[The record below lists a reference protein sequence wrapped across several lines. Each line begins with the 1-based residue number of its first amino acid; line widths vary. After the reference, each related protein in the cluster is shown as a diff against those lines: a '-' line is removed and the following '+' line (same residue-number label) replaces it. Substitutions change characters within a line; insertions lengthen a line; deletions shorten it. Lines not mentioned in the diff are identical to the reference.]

1 MFQTPLRVGSVLYIP
16 PQHFI
21 DCKKKAYM
29 SSLGRLEKEIKIMLE
44 NDIILFVLFFPC
56 IMISLYN
63 CRCVYLYRQNEEKI
77 WKT

>member
-1 MFQTPLRVGSVLYIP
+1 
-16 PQHFI
+16 
-21 DCKKKAYM
+21 M
-29 SSLGRLEKEIKIMLE
+29 SSLGRLAKEIKIMLE